1 MQLKPIKKQKH
12 VQFMPNVEVSRDR
25 FSTSN
30 LLDDSRSRARMRSV
44 FKTSDLPQID
54 LQFAEWVAQQ
64 PMIKEAIEILGEH
77 PECKMVETY
86 GGTLM
91 PLNAIKYRLL
101 WSDNTSRYICAF
113 YDAINGIVWNTFK
126 NTEVATDLGAVLR
139 KFGLAEAL
147 RIEKESL
154 ESGEKEYASLTEAI
168 VAYICPKWQVDL
180 NLKAGLPLAF
190 NKKRKVWV
198 LSQKGQ
204 IKFKSPQHCWEW
216 VQANT
221 SPSAESLFD
230 QVNSATRNE

>member
-1 MQLKPIKKQKH
+1 
-12 VQFMPNVEVSRDR
+12 
-25 FSTSN
+25 
-30 LLDDSRSRARMRSV
+30 MRTV
-44 FKTSDLPQID
+44 FRTADLPEID
-54 LQFAEWVAQQ
+54 LQFASWAAQQ
-64 PMIKEAIEILGEH
+64 PLVKEAVELFGSQ
-77 PECKMVETY
+77 PECEITNPY
-86 GGTLM
+86 GGDYM
-91 PLNAIKYRLL
+91 PLTAIKYRLL
-101 WSDNTSRYICAF
+101 WRDTSRDLWAW
-113 YDAINGIVWNTFK
+113 YDPINGIKWGGFQ
-126 NTEVATDLGAVLR
+126 NTEVATDLGAVLW

-147 RIEKESL
+147 RVEAESL

-216 VQANT
+216 VQSNT
-221 SPSAESLFD
+221 SHSAESLFD